1 METNEKL
8 ARELEKLG
16 HANIADAARQGHY
29 SDFNSP
35 LVLPKITLVSEL
47 RAIGTKGAKALAE
60 RVINGEF
67 DG

>member
-1 METNEKL
+1 MEINEKL

-16 HANIADAARQGHY
+16 HGNMGHAAREGHY
-29 SDFNSP
+29 SDFNSK
-35 LVLPKITLVSEL
+35 LALPKVTLVSEL